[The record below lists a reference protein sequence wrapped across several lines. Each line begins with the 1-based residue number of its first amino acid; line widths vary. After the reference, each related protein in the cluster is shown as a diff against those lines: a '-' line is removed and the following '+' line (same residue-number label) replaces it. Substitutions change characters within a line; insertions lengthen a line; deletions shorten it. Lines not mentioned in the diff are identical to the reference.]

1 MTERSQSTE
10 SRSRPATG
18 SSALAPASDLL
29 DARLVAVVV
38 LAALLRLYGLGAES
52 LWTDELITWGFLHRN
67 AAYELLYV
75 IPLRQPHLP
84 VYYVGM
90 DLWMSAF
97 GTDEA
102 VLRFPAAVFGVATV
116 ALTYRLGAAL
126 FDRDAGLVAAALL
139 AVSRFHVQH
148 SMELRMY
155 SLLTMLAV
163 ASTLLYVRLRT
174 GGTRRLAAAY
184 AFVTLLLVFTHPFAV
199 FVPLGQAV
207 FHVGDVAR
215 GRRAVGAP
223 GAFDVRGL
231 PRRVAG
237 WRPMRQAL
245 AATWLVA
252 GPVLAALVWKLS
264 DTTYHYVAAP
274 TPRHVVNTV
283 ATIVGLIGTTVTV
296 GLGLAIVGG
305 LAGLA
310 VLADLRRPPQTRG
323 FDRRFGPALL
333 LVACFVAPLLCNFL
347 LSLAFTPLFWPR
359 YVIAAAPPLVLLVG
373 GGASVLAGAVRPT
386 AAVAVVVVLLV
397 LLAGPVADLHTT
409 TEREQWREAGAV
421 VDEHG
426 RAGDVVLVA
435 DAISEEGMQHYVD
448 REGVVVKGVFVA
460 ESGTG
465 NDPDTGREIREKAA
479 GHDRVWLTVSHASD
493 AEEERVVAALAEE
506 RPLVEEW
513 SFVGVD
519 LYLFGEP
526 GADSASLDD
535 EFRNGGHEFRNGAR
549 SPHATGR

>member
-1 MTERSQSTE
+1 
-10 SRSRPATG
+10 
-18 SSALAPASDLL
+18 
-29 DARLVAVVV
+29 
-38 LAALLRLYGLGAES
+38 
-52 LWTDELITWGFLHRN
+52 
-67 AAYELLYV
+67 
-75 IPLRQPHLP
+75 
-84 VYYVGM
+84 
-90 DLWMSAF
+90 
-97 GTDEA
+97 
-102 VLRFPAAVFGVATV
+102 
-116 ALTYRLGAAL
+116 
-126 FDRDAGLVAAALL
+126 
-139 AVSRFHVQH
+139 
-148 SMELRMY
+148 
-155 SLLTMLAV
+155 
-163 ASTLLYVRLRT
+163 
-174 GGTRRLAAAY
+174 
-184 AFVTLLLVFTHPFAV
+184 
-199 FVPLGQAV
+199 
-207 FHVGDVAR
+207 
-215 GRRAVGAP
+215 
-223 GAFDVRGL
+223 
-231 PRRVAG
+231 
-237 WRPMRQAL
+237 MRQAL

-283 ATIVGLIGTTVTV
+283 ATIVGLVGTTVTV
-296 GLGLAIVGG
+296 GLGLALVGG

-310 VLADLRRPPQTRG
+310 VLADLRGSLRVRG
-323 FDRRFGPALL
+323 FDRRFGPTLL
-333 LVACFVAPLLCNFL
+333 LVACVVAPLLCNFL

-421 VDEHG
+421 VDERG
-426 RAGDVVLVA
+426 QAGDVVLVA

-460 ESGTG
+460 ESGTEG
-465 NDPDTGREIREKAA
+465 EPDTNAEVRAKAA

-526 GADSASLDD
+526 DAGSAALFDSGAAPDSQRTLLS
-535 EFRNGGHEFRNGAR
+535 
-549 SPHATGR
+549 